1 MDFRVEYE
9 LRRKI
14 GNIIGIEILKLV
26 EKIDNIEKTTYLL
39 VLSIEDIEK
48 KLSKQIKKTK

>member
-14 GNIIGIEILKLV
+14 GNIIGIEIVKLV

>member
-48 KLSKQIKKTK
+48 NCPSK

>member
-39 VLSIEDIEK
+39 VLSIEDIKK